1 MTQSTTHGILYKS
14 YLAVGAI
21 QVAMF
26 STLCYYEGLLWLVVF
41 TTTRKR
47 AFADPFVVISNMFVI
62 FIPLLV
68 GLILFAKYVNFRY
81 YSSKS

>member
-1 MTQSTTHGILYKS
+1 MNHGILYKS

-21 QVAMF
+21 LVAMF
-26 STLCYYEGLLWLVVF
+26 NILCYYEGLLWLVVF
-41 TTTRKR
+41 TTAHKR

-68 GLILFAKYVNFRY
+68 VLILFAKCVHFRY
-81 YSSKS
+81 YSSKI